1 MKRMRPT
8 TRAVLL
14 QLNPPWVVAAVLLC
28 RIGSLP
34 AFNASKPD
42 YRADRF
48 LGHKLLFKDLGDD
61 ASANGQATLADRK
74 A

>member
-14 QLNPPWVVAAVLLC
+14 QLYPPWVVAAVLLC
-28 RIGSLP
+28 RIGSLS
-34 AFNASKPD
+34 AFNASEPD
-42 YRADRF
+42 DRADRF
-48 LGHKLLFKDLGDD
+48 LGHKLLVKDLGDD
-61 ASANGQATLADRK
+61 ASTNGQATLADRK